1 MRGNV
6 TSGENPCRVNISER
20 LRPKARIRTNTQP
33 ISGSGRC
40 ICRMCNTSG
49 EPLCSTTMAFIIFI
63 NFPFISSYD
72 GVSSWINPSHLVR
85 HTIQATTTY
94 RSIPHHA
101 YFPYS
106 RRIFNVHMSASE
118 ATLHIISIDLKHS
131 WPTRVMD
138 TKSFHSLINTV
149 LPNSVT
155 CDRLYLRAR
164 EADFSAKL

>member
-1 MRGNV
+1 MH
-6 TSGENPCRVNISER
+6 
-20 LRPKARIRTNTQP
+20 
-33 ISGSGRC
+33 GSGLAAEGA
-40 ICRMCNTSG
+40 IPSPTI
-49 EPLCSTTMAFIIFI
+49 L
-63 NFPFISSYD
+63 
-72 GVSSWINPSHLVR
+72 VSSWINPSHLVR
-85 HTIQATTTY
+85 HTIQATTAF

-101 YFPYS
+101 YFPYK

-131 WPTRVMD
+131 RPTRVMD

>member
-1 MRGNV
+1 MG
-6 TSGENPCRVNISER
+6 SK
-20 LRPKARIRTNTQP
+20 LARDHALPNT
-33 ISGSGRC
+33 
-40 ICRMCNTSG
+40 
-49 EPLCSTTMAFIIFI
+49 
-63 NFPFISSYD
+63 
-72 GVSSWINPSHLVR
+72 SHLVR
-85 HTIQATTTY
+85 HTIQATTTF

-101 YFPYS
+101 YFPYK
-106 RRIFNVHMSASE
+106 RKIFNVHMSASE

-164 EADFSAKL
+164 EADLSAK